1 MAGDG
6 EGRDEGRS
14 VKKLLPPISF
24 LLCVTLMILLRWF
37 WPIMMFA
44 PFPYNL
50 LGIVP
55 IILGLGLGIAGAVT
69 FRKAKTNLRAFT
81 EADKLVTAGPYRFT
95 RNPMYLGLVVTL
107 TGVWLLLGSL
117 SSLLAVPIFV
127 VLADRWFI
135 SFEERMLKRKFG
147 PAFDAY
153 RANVR
158 RWI

>member
-55 IILGLGLGIAGAVT
+55 IILGLGMGIAGAVA
-69 FRKAKTNLRAFT
+69 FRKAKTNLR
-81 EADKLVTAGPYRFT
+81 PSR
-95 RNPMYLGLVVTL
+95 
-107 TGVWLLLGSL
+107 
-117 SSLLAVPIFV
+117 
-127 VLADRWFI
+127 
-135 SFEERMLKRKFG
+135 KRT
-147 PAFDAY
+147 
-153 RANVR
+153 N
-158 RWI
+158 W

>member
-6 EGRDEGRS
+6 EDRDEGRS
-14 VKKLLPPISF
+14 VKKLLPPLTF
-24 LLCVTLMILLRWF
+24 LLCVALMVLLRWF

-55 IILGLGLGIAGAVT
+55 IILGLGTGIAGAIT
-69 FRKAKTNLRAFT
+69 FRKAKTNLRPFT
-81 EADKLVTAGPYRFT
+81 EADKLVTSGPFRFT
-95 RNPMYLGLVVTL
+95 RNPMYLGLVVAL
-107 TGVWLLLGSL
+107 TGVCLLLGSL

-135 SFEERMLKRKFG
+135 GYEERMLKRKFG
-147 PAFDAY
+147 PAFEAY
-153 RANVR
+153 RTHVR